1 MSNIINQTGAVLEK
15 SAELL
20 KNPALGEA
28 VTGLFSWLGNIFI
41 KPSVKEKLELVE
53 QNKHNDKIIAVL
65 MANLEF
71 ILEGNEDLQNQLTEK
86 LKELDLLMKQ
96 AGVSTITKTNAI
108 NLTGNGNMQIGS
120 SGNINPFIHYE

>member
-1 MSNIINQTGAVLEK
+1 MVRQYFYKA
-15 SAELL
+15 
-20 KNPALGEA
+20 
-28 VTGLFSWLGNIFI
+28 
-41 KPSVKEKLELVE
+41 SVKEKLELVE